1 MVYDSEERARCD
13 YERSMH
19 GDLERVSIYYCV
31 RFFYLHVDHARSYSE
46 NIVSDAEFAALPPRL
61 QEQVKRAAAH
71 NGQRD
76 WNVYYT
82 PAANPT
88 RFKRV
93 GEWFSPQHAQSVRV
107 THTHLAQIGFESES
121 TLKVS

>member
-1 MVYDSEERARCD
+1 MS
-13 YERSMH
+13 
-19 GDLERVSIYYCV
+19 DLCTAIWKESVIHWSNPIILVLLLIVC
-31 RFFYLHVDHARSYSE
+31 LGSYTE
-46 NIVSDAEFAALPPRL
+46 NFVTDGEFAALPPRL

-82 PAANPT
+82 PAALPT

-93 GEWFSPQHAQSVRV
+93 GE
-107 THTHLAQIGFESES
+107 
-121 TLKVS
+121 